1 MIEFTKA
8 EVELMTSLSVA
19 GGWDNPLAAAVTEK
33 IRDFLR
39 HEEIKFCCYCRVS
52 MHGWHN
58 WTIDPEHILPKQKY
72 PKHQFT
78 LVNLNIS
85 CKRCNM
91 GIKLADN
98 SFFLAAIDC
107 AEPFKSELYTFIHP
121 NLDHADDHLHVKI
134 EQSNAAYIR
143 KYWVVNNSAKGRATY
158 EYFRLSEL
166 EVPSIDEAQ
175 GMPSV
180 APDMRPDVADK
191 LTTLLKQQ

>member
-19 GGWDNPLAAAVTEK
+19 GGWDNPLAADVKKK
-33 IRDFLR
+33 ITKHLRDR
-39 HEEIKFCCYCRVS
+39 GTAFCCYCRVS

-58 WTIDPEHILPKQKY
+58 WTIDPEHVLPKSHFPLHTFK
-72 PKHQFT
+72 

-91 GIKLADN
+91 GIKRADH

-121 NLDHADDHLHVKI
+121 NLDHANDHLHVKI
-134 EQSNAAYIR
+134 EQTNAAYIR
-143 KYWVVNNSAKGRATY
+143 KYWVVNNSAKGKATY

-166 EVPSIDEAQ
+166 EVSSIDAAQ
-175 GMPSV
+175 GMQNV
-180 APDMRPDVADK
+180 TPDMPPVVAEE